1 MSNSRRIAL
10 STRSRAADIRPASDL
25 RIESMLSLHR
35 APPLNFGDTYR
46 MDAALPDGERIYAIG
61 DIHGRADLL
70 EQVRDK
76 IGLDLMTRPI
86 DHATV
91 VTLGDYVDRGPATK
105 TVLDHLTS
113 RTFFPA
119 RLVALG
125 GNHDLL
131 FRDFLLKPEIG
142 EHWRS
147 MGGAETLKSYD
158 VPTKDFRAGKNLER
172 VATTFGNVLPDAHR
186 RLMFSLP
193 LHFEMG
199 DYFFC
204 HAGVRPNR
212 PLDQQTDEDLIWIR
226 DEFLQSDQDFGKV
239 VVHGH
244 TPVSQPQVRHNRVSI
259 DTAAF
264 STGRLTCVVLEEDS
278 LHFL

>member
-1 MSNSRRIAL
+1 MFNRRRTPPIAFN
-10 STRSRAADIRPASDL
+10 DV
-25 RIESMLSLHR
+25 
-35 APPLNFGDTYR
+35 FK
-46 MDAALPDGERIYAIG
+46 MDAVLPEGQRIYAIG
-61 DIHGRADLL
+61 DVHGRADLL

-76 IGLDLMTRPI
+76 VAIDLMTRPI
-86 DHATV
+86 AHATI

-113 RTFFPA
+113 QTFFPA

-131 FRDFLLKPEIG
+131 FRDFLLNPELG

-147 MGGAETLKSYD
+147 MGGVETLKSYGA
-158 VPTKDFRAGKNLER
+158 PTKDFQLGKNLGG
-172 VATTFGNVLPDAHR
+172 VAATFGDVLPDAHR
-186 RLMFSLP
+186 RLMFDLP

-204 HAGVRPNR
+204 HAGVRPGR
-212 PLDQQTDEDLIWIR
+212 PLDRQAEQDLIWIR
-226 DEFLQSDQDFGKV
+226 DEFLNSDQDFGKV

-244 TPVSQPQVRHNRVSI
+244 TPMDRPQVRHNRVSI
-259 DTAAF
+259 DTAAYA
-264 STGRLTCVVLEEDS
+264 TGRLTCVVIEGDR